1 MNVIAVKNH
10 LYCRKKSIVHNNWIL
25 RTYHSHAN
33 FCGFWSQCSRST
45 ECSTFW
51 LMMYFNL
58 WNILPQYTLH
68 SHKVFPCK
76 WVAFMG
82 SLLWKYSVL
91 LLLCL
96 SVEGNHTYTPLPAYM
111 LWVVYA
117 LVGSRL
123 FLQFALCGMAR
134 AGDLHA
140 IWDTYMLFN
149 RKKCSHNCTNS

>member
-10 LYCRKKSIVHNNWIL
+10 WYCRKKSIVHNNWIL
-25 RTYHSHAN
+25 RSYHSHAN
-33 FCGFWSQCSRST
+33 YCGFWSQCSRST

-58 WNILPQYTLH
+58 YNILPQYTLH

-96 SVEGNHTYTPLPAYM
+96 SHQQKNIPFGRNGSVR
-111 LWVVYA
+111 VDA
-117 LVGSRL
+117 LRQSSQRHPGGGLLCARRQYNVSRCISPSDRCFTVSSRSVGL
-123 FLQFALCGMAR
+123 L
-134 AGDLHA
+134 
-140 IWDTYMLFN
+140 I
-149 RKKCSHNCTNS
+149 